1 MSCTVSSFATP
12 YSQPHKTHGVH
23 TASPHKAHGVH
34 TATLTRHTGCIQ
46 QGPQDTRGAYSHP
59 HRSVQPSSQDAY
71 IFCHDHFGASHAIR
85 ARCSKFAPRIYFAIT
100 RFAPWLGSFEIARVD
115 VIFQDDQLLAL
126 TLPAA
131 KFWQPFSQDAG
142 DMAFQNK
149 PQLLTSHFSSPPAR
163 HSGTKIGG
171 GMYKYNFWL
180 SMNANGQEVKV
191 YQHCRRAHTIFVR
204 RALSLRVYLVDIPDR
219 GRRNYAHDQPE
230 ERG

>member
-1 MSCTVSSFATP
+1 MSCTVSSFAIHTLGP

-71 IFCHDHFGASHAIR
+71 IFFHDHFGASHAIR

-100 RFAPWLGSFEIARVD
+100 RFAPWLCGASLK
-115 VIFQDDQLLAL
+115 LLAL
-126 TLPAA
+126 TTHSRMTKWLGWIKSLPDA
-131 KFWQPFSQDAG
+131 KWWQPFSQDAG
-142 DMAFQNK
+142 DMAFQEK
-149 PQLLTSHFSSPPAR
+149 PQLFTSHFNLEWDVV
-163 HSGTKIGG
+163 HD
-171 GMYKYNFWL
+171 KYNFWR

-191 YQHCRRAHTIFVR
+191 YQHCGGLHTIFVR
-204 RALSLRVYLVDIPDR
+204 HAPSLRVYLSTS
-219 GRRNYAHDQPE
+219 QPSGSE
-230 ERG
+230 KLRT